1 MDPML
6 NADPMSGNPMDTGP
20 RQDVIPRTPAL
31 PPTERE
37 ALVQKWQAKIAFA
50 KTFWGSS
57 FDRMREDS
65 KFAAGMQWP
74 DQAKNDDRYV
84 ANIVLRHIKHR
95 VAGLYGRNP
104 STIARRKERLYAKI
118 WDGTMQSL
126 QQAQETISM
135 AAQANADPLIAM
147 SPQGQQMIAAAV
159 QAEALVQDAMQA
171 IQQTQL
177 VSKVAKTLEL
187 VYDYNLDEQAV
198 PFKDGMKDVVRR
210 SLTTGVG
217 YIKVGFQRAM
227 ARKPETE
234 RAIADYSQ
242 RLATIE
248 RLAADIADGE
258 IPVDNAEAEQLRL
271 TIQGLM
277 GEPEVVTREG
287 LMLSYPDS
295 TAIIPDPKTKRLK
308 NFVNSDWVAEEF
320 LLSAD
325 EIKETYQVDVAVGA
339 SGAKQ
344 YQRLNSPFVPVAAF
358 EPWAENSDAPLYCVY
373 EVYSKKDGLV
383 YVICDG
389 HNDFLTE
396 PSPPDVYTERFWPWL
411 TLVLNETY
419 HPGNIFPVSDVRL
432 IRDMQLEMNRSRQ
445 GLREH
450 RIANRPKMVVSAG
463 ALDEEDISKLQNH
476 PANAILELNGLTP
489 GQSVDQLLQPLKPPP
504 IDPALYDVNGVFQDI
519 LRVAGA
525 QEANLGGTSGA
536 SATETTIAESSRM
549 SGQTSD
555 VDELDEL
562 LSEIAKTAG
571 QILLLELSDQ
581 TVVELVGPG
590 AVWPQMSR
598 ASVAKDI
605 MLEIEAGSTGRPN
618 KQGEVQNA
626 TQLVPLLMQ
635 IPGISPEW
643 LAREMIRRMDDR
655 LDLTDAIAAGLP
667 SIASMNRTP
676 QIGTGGPDSDPN
688 QQGDRGGDKGRTEP
702 RRPNGGGPTGPTP
715 PGNPQETTP
724 GNPY

>member
-6 NADPMSGNPMDTGP
+6 AAPEAEMIPPTDAP
-20 RQDVIPRTPAL
+20 RQDIIPRTPNL
-31 PPTERE
+31 PPVERE

-50 KTFWGSS
+50 KTFWGPS
-57 FDRMREDS
+57 FDKMRADS
-65 KFAAGMQWP
+65 KFAAGLQWP
-74 DQAKNDDRYV
+74 DQAQNDDRYV

-95 VAGLYGRNP
+95 TAGLYGRNP
-104 STIARRKERLYAKI
+104 RTIARRKERLYAKL

-126 QQAQETISM
+126 QQAQQTAAM
-135 AAQANADPLIAM
+135 AAQAQADPFIGLT
-147 SPQGQQMIAAAV
+147 PEGQQMIAAGV
-159 QAEALVQDAMQA
+159 QAQALVMDAMQA
-171 IQQTQL
+171 IEQTQL
-177 VSKVAKTLEL
+177 VSRVAKTLEL
-187 VYDYNLDEQAV
+187 VYAYSLDEQSV
-198 PFKDGMKDVVRR
+198 PFKDGMKDIVRR

-217 YIKVGFQRAM
+217 YAKVGFQRAM

-234 RAIADYSQ
+234 RAIADYSE

-258 IPVDNAEAEQLRL
+258 TPPDNAEAEQLRL
-271 TIQGLM
+271 AIQALAK
-277 GEPEVVTREG
+277 EPEVVTREG
-287 LMLSYPDS
+287 LMITYPDS
-295 TAIIPDPKTKRLK
+295 TALIPDPKTKRLK
-308 NFVNSDWVAEEF
+308 NFVNADWVAEEF
-320 LLSAD
+320 LMSGD
-325 EIKETYQVDVAVGA
+325 EIKETYQVDVATGS

-344 YQRLNSPFVPVAAF
+344 YQRLNSPFLPVAAF
-358 EPWAENSDAPLYCVY
+358 EPWAESSDAPLYCVY

-383 YVICDG
+383 YVVCDG

-396 PSPPDVYTERFWPWL
+396 PCPPDVYTERFWPWFA
-411 TLVLNETY
+411 LVLNETY
-419 HPGNIFPVSDVRL
+419 HPGSIFPVSDVRL

-463 ALDEEDISKLQNH
+463 ALDEEDIEKLQNH

-536 SATETTIAESSRM
+536 SATETSIAEGSRM

-562 LSEIAKTAG
+562 LSGIAHTAG

-590 AVWPQMSR
+590 AVWPQVSR

-605 MLEIEAGSTGRPN
+605 MLEVEAGSTGRPN
-618 KQGEVQNA
+618 KQSEVQNA
-626 TQLVPLLMQ
+626 TQLVPILMQ

-643 LAREMIRRMDDR
+643 LAREMIRRLDDR
-655 LDLTDAIAAGLP
+655 LDLTDAIAAGMP
-667 SIASMNRTP
+667 SIAAMNRTS

-715 PGNPQETTP
+715 PSNPQENTP